1 MADTKI
7 YGSKLDTKKT
17 QPAQGSEILKKQ
29 NTIVSGI
36 FVFVALACI
45 FLGFRMVTGYV
56 AMNLK
61 SDDLINLINFD
72 TTKLQQTD
80 ALRQES
86 MGWNTFND
94 MIGSITKKKE
104 EKETYEKFFSQLMSP
119 YENFLQYLLL
129 PRLNIWKH
137 PFTEIID
144 TSLVGKKFLDTNPYT
159 DIALILKRGDFFRDV
174 GDKAQ
179 FNDIKN
185 IIIKPLEEDV
195 SGYFRIP
202 IDLEFRS
209 PTRRSFLL
217 LVEKI
222 SSTANKENIML
233 INEFTYN
240 LWQIMLTD
248 SADQISQISGPGAM
262 SGTNV
267 SNDKKLGYRWYATVF
282 GSGSDETILT
292 YELLSPDMIKKAI
305 ARTAG
310 CKQPGSETCGYLFR
324 EKFRTLPFLA
334 YTITDN
340 GSDTVL
346 ALKEFYRALPSL
358 IQISQF
364 SFDKS
369 RSQNSSTEIGYDGT
383 IGLFLYGKGISTEE
397 VTEIQQRLG
406 TLCFRNPQPMTL
418 DTAKNFIQQGLGGL
432 GTPTTV
438 DATKSR
444 QMREVLVILNDIT
457 PARETATNYA
467 KIVTSF
473 EIWRTLADAGICD
486 A

>member
-1 MADTKI
+1 MADIKKYWSTTDPKTK
-7 YGSKLDTKKT
+7 
-17 QPAQGSEILKKQ
+17 QPAQWSEILKKQ

-36 FVFVALACI
+36 FVVVVLASL
-45 FLGFRMVTGYV
+45 FLGIRMVSSYI

-61 SDDLINLINFD
+61 SNDLINLINFD
-72 TTKLQQTD
+72 TSRLQQTD

-86 MGWNTFND
+86 LGWNTFND
-94 MIGSITKKKE
+94 IVDSITKKTE
-104 EKETYEKFFSQLMSP
+104 EKKTYENFFSQLMSP

-137 PFTEIID
+137 PFTQIID
-144 TSLVGKKFLDTNPYT
+144 TTLVGKKFLDTNPYT
-159 DIALILKRGDFFRDV
+159 DISLILKRSDFFRDV
-174 GDKAQ
+174 WDKAQ
-179 FNDIKN
+179 FNDIQN

-195 SGYFRIP
+195 SWYFRIP

-233 INEFTYN
+233 MNEFTYN

-248 SADQISQISGPGAM
+248 SADRIAQISGPGAM
-262 SGTNV
+262 SGTDI
-267 SNDKKLGYRWYATVF
+267 SADKKLGYRWYATVF

-292 YELLSPDMIKKAI
+292 YELLSPDIIKKAI
-305 ARTAG
+305 AKTAW
-310 CKQPGSETCGYLFR
+310 CKQPGSETCWYLFR

-369 RSQNSSTEIGYDGT
+369 RGKNNSTEIGYDGT
-383 IGLFLYGKGISTEE
+383 IGLFLYGKWISPEE
-397 VTEIQQRLG
+397 VTETQQRLG
-406 TLCFRNPQPMTL
+406 TLCFREPKPMTL
-418 DTAKNFIQQGLGGL
+418 ETARTFIQQGLGWL
-432 GTPTTV
+432 STPTTA

-444 QMREVLVILNDIT
+444 QMREVLVILDEIA
-457 PARETATNYA
+457 PAQETATNYA